1 MKVIAELVDMIQDEL
16 DGAEEYA
23 MCAAK
28 WKQEYPKLSARL
40 NELASVEMQHSRVLH
55 GQVTMLIESYRQE
68 HGEPPADMLAIY
80 NYEHGKMIKRSAEIK
95 AMIDTYDV

>member
-23 MCAAK
+23 MYALK
-28 WKQEYPKLSARL
+28 VKEEYPKLASRL
-40 NELASVEMQHSRVLH
+40 NELAGVEMQHMRILH
-55 GQVTMLIESYRQE
+55 EEVTRIIETYRNE

-80 NYEHGKMIKRSAEIK
+80 NYEHGKQIKKSAQIK
-95 AMIDTYDV
+95 AYIDEFNA